1 MFVSRLLLPALLVS
15 LVRGNE
21 LTTKGELEGSEV
33 TEMDNNLTRE
43 NKTEGTSL
51 SNTTGAGDQ
60 TVAATEPSE
69 QERSTNS
76 SEEPSPTATIG
87 PTHQKIPESTNPENT
102 SYDDTVERKKND
114 ELFHY
119 DYKTLRIQGLL
130 FALILFILGILIL
143 TCGRCRDASCCRK
156 KTKRR
161 AYNEATRL

>member
-76 SEEPSPTATIG
+76 SEEPSPTATIV
-87 PTHQKIPESTNPENT
+87 STQCLHT
-102 SYDDTVERKKND
+102 FLFLCLYADDTVERKKND